1 MVSRTFAA
9 FAATVCMGL
18 MLTTGL
24 SAQEG
29 RPPAAVTV
37 VTLQPQSVTLTAK
50 LPGRVRA
57 SATAEVRPQV
67 NGIITERLFV
77 EGTDVSAGDVL
88 YRVDRGTYEAALAQA
103 EAIVRQAQ
111 AQLEAAESEAKRV
124 TTLQERGISSAATE
138 DNAVSAR
145 DAAAASL
152 ALAEAQLD
160 SAQLE
165 LDRTDIRARLSGK
178 IGFSDVSA
186 GTLVS
191 ASQSNPLAVI
201 RSIDEVY
208 VDVTQSAAE
217 VLSWRRRQISG
228 QSAPAADVRL
238 ILADGST
245 YEYEGALTAA
255 EPYVNETT
263 GVVVL
268 RLKFENPE
276 GLLLPGMYVQVDMP
290 TGTMDNLFLVPME
303 GVGRDR
309 RGNPTAL
316 VVNAE
321 NIVEQRDL
329 TILQDLG
336 SNWVVQSGL
345 EPGDRVIVSGL
356 QKTGPGAPVTPQEA
370 AASAAS
376 DPSKSDEQG

>member
-1 MVSRTFAA
+1 MVSRISIGFAA
-9 FAATVCMGL
+9 SVCMAFL
-18 MLTTGL
+18 FVTGL
-24 SAQEG
+24 SAQDG

-37 VTLQPQSVTLTAK
+37 VTLQPQTVTLTAK

-57 SATAEVRPQV
+57 FAEAEVRPQV
-67 NGIITERLFV
+67 NGIITERLFD
-77 EGTDVSAGDVL
+77 EGTDVTAGDVL

-103 EAIVRQAQ
+103 QANVRQAE
-111 AQLEAAESEAKRV
+111 AQLAAAESEAQRV

-138 DNAVSAR
+138 DNAIAAR

-186 GTLVS
+186 GALVS
-191 ASQSNPLAVI
+191 ANQSNPLTVI
-201 RSIDEVY
+201 RSIDQVY

-217 VLSWRRRQISG
+217 VLAWRRRKISG
-228 QSAPAADVRL
+228 QSIDAADVHL
-238 ILADGST
+238 TLADGST
-245 YEYEGALTAA
+245 YEHDGALTAA
-255 EPYVNETT
+255 EPYVSETT
-263 GVVVL
+263 GVVLL
-268 RLKFENPE
+268 RLKFDNPD

-290 TGTMDNLFLVPME
+290 TGQMDNLFLAPME
-303 GVGRDR
+303 GIGRDR

-316 VVNAE
+316 IVNAD
-321 NIVEQRDL
+321 NVVEQREL

-336 SNWVVQSGL
+336 SNWVVESGFKA
-345 EPGDRVIVSGL
+345 GDRLIVSGL
-356 QKTGPGAPVTPQEA
+356 QKVAAGATVTPQEA
-370 AASAAS
+370 A
-376 DPSKSDEQG
+376 DPAQTNPSNSDEQG